1 MDIINISAVPRLLT
15 TNPAVCSASKVWQV
29 TQGKRGLVAL
39 YAVWWLAASSTV
51 DISGVVGTFMLR
63 LHAGGHAAPKMAAAP
78 PQCTEELGVK
88 QS

>member
-39 YAVWWLAASSTV
+39 YAVWGLAASSTV
-51 DISGVVGTFMLR
+51 DISGVVGTFMLC
-63 LHAGGHAAPKMAAAP
+63 LHAGGHAAPKMAARRHHARRN
-78 PQCTEELGVK
+78 LAFK